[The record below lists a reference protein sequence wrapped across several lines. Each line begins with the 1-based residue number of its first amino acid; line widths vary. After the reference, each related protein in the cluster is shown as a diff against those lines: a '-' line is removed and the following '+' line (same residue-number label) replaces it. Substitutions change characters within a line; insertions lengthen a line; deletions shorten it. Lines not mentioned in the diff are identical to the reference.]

1 MSSIPEVTSVS
12 RGGGEESRSRCTRAV
27 FSCHQSVS
35 QYQQREHM
43 AHITHSC
50 LLRVLCKII
59 AFLNGWRLRW
69 PGCRRRAGWRG
80 GFTPLTFV

>member
-1 MSSIPEVTSVS
+1 MSSISEVTSVR
-12 RGGGEESRSRCTRAV
+12 RGGGEESRSR
-27 FSCHQSVS
+27 SCHQSVS

-59 AFLNGWRLRW
+59 AFFKWLEAALARV
-69 PGCRRRAGWRG
+69 PQARR

>member
-1 MSSIPEVTSVS
+1 MSSISEVTSVR

-43 AHITHSC
+43 AHMTHSC

-59 AFLNGWRLRW
+59 AFFKWLEAALARV
-69 PGCRRRAGWRG
+69 PQARR